1 MKILFIIT
9 GSIAVSKCYDILSAL
24 KKNKIEVN
32 CLITNNAKKLL
43 NTLKI
48 KKNISGKI
56 YTEASEKKEKM
67 LHINLSRKNDLIVVC
82 PSTANTIAKFANG
95 YGDNLASTT
104 LLAANK
110 SIIFIPAM
118 NSMMWNNP
126 LNKKNVKYL
135 KSIGVDFIGP
145 KIGRLKCGE
154 YGMGRIEDVKNIV
167 SMLISR
173 VETNNQFINKKC
185 LITAGPTIED
195 IDPVRYISN
204 YSSGKQGYEIANQLA
219 RKGAD
224 VILISGP
231 TNIQPPSNVKIIK
244 VRTADE
250 MLIQTN
256 KYNKKIDIAVFCA
269 AVADFKIRKIS
280 SKKTKKDK
288 LKSLKL
294 IKNID
299 ILKKISTQKKNRPKY
314 IVGFSAETDN
324 KILAKRKL
332 KEKNCDMIVYNKIS
346 KKNKVFGLD
355 ENKIS
360 VLTKN
365 KIINYAKSSKFKCAT
380 LIIDSIY
387 NEIKNK

>member
-1 MKILFIIT
+1 
-9 GSIAVSKCYDILSAL
+9 
-24 KKNKIEVN
+24 
-32 CLITNNAKKLL
+32 
-43 NTLKI
+43 
-48 KKNISGKI
+48 
-56 YTEASEKKEKM
+56 
-67 LHINLSRKNDLIVVC
+67 
-82 PSTANTIAKFANG
+82 
-95 YGDNLASTT
+95 
-104 LLAANK
+104 
-110 SIIFIPAM
+110 
-118 NSMMWNNP
+118 
-126 LNKKNVKYL
+126 
-135 KSIGVDFIGP
+135 
-145 KIGRLKCGE
+145 
-154 YGMGRIEDVKNIV
+154 MGRIEDVKHIV

-173 VETNNQFINKKC
+173 IETTNQFINKKC
-185 LITAGPTIED
+185 LITAGPTVEN

-204 YSSGKQGYEIANQLA
+204 YSSGKQGYEIANQLS

-224 VILISGP
+224 IILISGP
-231 TNIQPPSNVKIIK
+231 TNIQPPSNVKLIK

-280 SKKTKKDK
+280 SKKIKKDK

-346 KKNKVFGLD
+346 IKNKVFGLD